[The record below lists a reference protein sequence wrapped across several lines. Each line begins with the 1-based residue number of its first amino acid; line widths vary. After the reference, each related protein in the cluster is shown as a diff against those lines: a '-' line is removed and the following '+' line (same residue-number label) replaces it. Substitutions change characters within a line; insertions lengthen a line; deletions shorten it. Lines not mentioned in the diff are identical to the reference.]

1 MKICMLGAGTLGSS
15 IGGILALG
23 GSDVFLVDPYEKH
36 VEAINQKG
44 LKLHDGKT
52 DITVPIKAYSD
63 CKNLPIVDLII
74 ILVKSAH
81 TGEAIES
88 AKTLIG
94 EKTTVMSI
102 QNGLGH
108 EEILAQAVGRKNVLA
123 AKTYMGGI
131 FLGPGH
137 VTYGAHG
144 KTTYI
149 GELDGLI
156 TPRVQAVINEF
167 NRAGL
172 TAKASDN
179 ITGVIWDKLLANVAA
194 GAICAITRLN
204 FDLLY
209 ELPQMEE
216 IALEAVTEGIN
227 VALAHG
233 IRLCS
238 TDPLYY

>member
-94 EKTTVMSI
+94 EKPRSCRSRTAWDMKKFLHR
-102 QNGLGH
+102 Q
-108 EEILAQAVGRKNVLA
+108 LAVKTFWQLRLIWAASFSGQARPCHLWRAWRNHLYWRTRRLDHA
-123 AKTYMGGI
+123 ARTSRY
-131 FLGPGH
+131 
-137 VTYGAHG
+137 
-144 KTTYI
+144 
-149 GELDGLI
+149 
-156 TPRVQAVINEF
+156 
-167 NRAGL
+167 
-172 TAKASDN
+172 
-179 ITGVIWDKLLANVAA
+179 
-194 GAICAITRLN
+194 
-204 FDLLY
+204 
-209 ELPQMEE
+209 
-216 IALEAVTEGIN
+216 
-227 VALAHG
+227 
-233 IRLCS
+233 
-238 TDPLYY
+238 